1 MKTAT
6 DRQDARRFWGLGTL
20 SVLLSAGAAFSYFH
34 SMAYGIA
41 AGDLIGVRGR
51 EGDVAFAQRWATVW
65 LTTAVCC
72 LGVSSLAGALTT
84 STYESAAR
92 LSRLIARLMV
102 ALVVSFVLALLI
114 GSVSFWIMTSSHHSV
129 LR

>member
-6 DRQDARRFWGLGTL
+6 DRQDARRFWGLGIL
-20 SVLLSAGAAFSYFH
+20 SVLLSAGASFSYIH
-34 SMAYGIA
+34 SMEYGIA
-41 AGDLIGVRGR
+41 AGDLVGVRGR
-51 EGDVAFAQRWATVW
+51 EVDVALAQRWATVW

-72 LGVSSLAGALTT
+72 LGVSGLAGALTT
-84 STYESAAR
+84 SIYEDAAR

-102 ALVVSFVLALLI
+102 AVVVSFVLARLI
-114 GSVSFWIMTSSHHSV
+114 FSVSFWIMTSSHHSV